1 MRFCCT
7 FGWLAVT
14 NPHAVPPASPP
25 YLPTPTQDKESW
37 ELSDSE
43 KIEHAKAKK
52 EKGNVLYKQ
61 GKYLRAAAKYN
72 KVGVGVGVG
81 FRVHSKLLRRAR
93 NAARDCLICFGL
105 HHTHVKLIQL
115 QSLQCSAL
123 LCLLRAHSKC
133 RSMRGFNYRM
143 FGSHQRVR

>member
-61 GKYLRAAAKYN
+61 GKYQGKPDEKPWENNRWSDKTQWETALKTRSAGQNEYLRAE
-72 KVGVGVGVG
+72 
-81 FRVHSKLLRRAR
+81 
-93 NAARDCLICFGL
+93 
-105 HHTHVKLIQL
+105 
-115 QSLQCSAL
+115 
-123 LCLLRAHSKC
+123 
-133 RSMRGFNYRM
+133 
-143 FGSHQRVR
+143 